1 MAIDGR
7 QQVATAVRAARVV
20 DADLTPVG
28 GGGLEVE
35 AEGGVADVGVFKL
48 VFEAGGFE
56 ADAAPLA
63 GDAVVR

>member
-1 MAIDGR
+1 MTVDGR
-7 QQVATAVRAARVV
+7 QQVATAVRDARVM

-48 VFEAGGFE
+48 VS
-56 ADAAPLA
+56 PL
-63 GDAVVR
+63 